1 MVGTQV
7 DSSAMSNQKELWKLI
22 STFMASVNEKLDSL
36 SQTIKTIQQQQ
47 QRIEAR
53 IDFVEEKME
62 KFQITDAGNG
72 INRSQFQE
80 VIEKVVHKMETNDQA
95 LKKELVALDQKIDN
109 FGVNQPKETKVSLE
123 NLEEPSRAS
132 LPRSSTS
139 SRSKSVATPTSTSKP
154 APSIPSNSLPSSPT
168 KRPSPSR
175 ALGTLSSLTKS
186 SIPEKNK
193 DLEEIEQITDEDK
206 KLQAALKMFKDM

>member
-1 MVGTQV
+1 
-7 DSSAMSNQKELWKLI
+7 MSNQKELWKLI

-62 KFQITDAGNG
+62 KSQKMDEGKG

-80 VIEKVVHKMETNDQA
+80 VIKKVVHKMEINNQA
-95 LKKELVALDQKIDN
+95 LKKELVDLDQKMDN
-109 FGVNQPKETKVSLE
+109 LIKDQPREIKVPLE
-123 NLEEPSRAS
+123 NLEEPSKVS
-132 LPRSSTS
+132 LPGSSIS
-139 SRSKSVATPTSTSKP
+139 SHSKPVVTPTSISNPT
-154 APSIPSNSLPSSPT
+154 PSSPSSSSNSLPSSPV

-175 ALGTLSSLTKS
+175 ALGTLSSLTQSGK
-186 SIPEKNK
+186 PEKTK
-193 DLEEIEQITDEDK
+193 DLEEIDKITDEDK

>member
-1 MVGTQV
+1 MVRTQV
-7 DSSAMSNQKELWKLI
+7 DSLAMSNQKELWKLI

-53 IDFVEEKME
+53 IDFVEEKMDE
-62 KFQITDAGNG
+62 GKG

-80 VIEKVVHKMETNDQA
+80 VIKKVVHKMESNNQA
-95 LKKELVALDQKIDN
+95 LKEELVDLDQKI
-109 FGVNQPKETKVSLE
+109 VTLIEKQPRETKLPLEKLEEPVKVSL
-123 NLEEPSRAS
+123 PQSS
-132 LPRSSTS
+132 SSPRS
-139 SRSKSVATPTSTSKP
+139 KPVATPTS
-154 APSIPSNSLPSSPT
+154 ISNSAPSSPSSSSYSSPPSPV

-175 ALGTLSSLTKS
+175 ALGTLSSLTQS
-186 SIPEKNK
+186 SKPEKTK
-193 DLEEIEQITDEDK
+193 DLEEIEKITDEDK